1 MLSTEKCKIPVNDN
15 SFYIII
21 PGTQNWDSSIDFL
34 FDEFDFIYYINIFMI
49 FRSYVAEDGINITN
63 VWLVVSNSD
72 EIGYTYIK
80 LDYDIVFKSNYN
92 QFVLYLSGIFNSE
105 KEYITTKKFCGF
117 KVCLNKISHIF
128 RNKKWYP
135 IYPWN
140 TTVVK
145 SFMDRSNY
153 TEITNFD
160 FKVEEKYRKS
170 ANENKKLRRENYH
183 LKNKIRISLMRKIIR

>member
-1 MLSTEKCKIPVNDN
+1 MLSTEKCNIPVNDS

-49 FRSYVAEDGINITN
+49 FRSYVAEDGINITH

-92 QFVLYLSGIFNSE
+92 QFVLYLGGIFNNE
-105 KEYITTKKFCGF
+105 KEEITTKKFCGF

-135 IYPWN
+135 VYPWN
-140 TTVVK
+140 TAVVK
-145 SFMDRSNY
+145 SFIDRSNY
-153 TEITNFD
+153 TEMTNFD
-160 FKVEEKYRKS
+160 FRVEEKYIKS

>member
-1 MLSTEKCKIPVNDN
+1 MLSTEKCDIPVNDN
-15 SFYIII
+15 SFYIIV
-21 PGTQNWDSSIDFL
+21 PGSQNWDSSIDFL
-34 FDEFDFIYYINIFMI
+34 FDEFEFIYYINIFMV

-80 LDYDIVFKSNYN
+80 LDYDIILKSNYN
-92 QFVLYLSGIFNSE
+92 QFVLYLSGIFNNE
-105 KEYITTKKFCGF
+105 KEYIITKKFCGF
-117 KVCLNKISHIF
+117 KICLNKISHIF

-145 SFMDRSNY
+145 SFIDRSNY